1 MGLATWTQVAVFFVL
16 AILLGTFLSV
26 SAVLLQERTRMRGAS
41 SGDLLRLLGVSELE
55 NFGYHQLHLL
65 VRIVGTFDDLVR
77 RRKDVGATERH
88 GSYQM
93 SDASTQ
99 PTPDQS

>member
-1 MGLATWTQVAVFFVL
+1 MGAAV
-16 AILLGTFLSV
+16 I
-26 SAVLLQERTRMRGAS
+26 
-41 SGDLLRLLGVSELE
+41 E

-65 VRIVGTFDDLVR
+65 VRIVGTFDYLVL

-93 SDASTQ
+93 EEAPPQ
-99 PTPDQS
+99 PTPHRR